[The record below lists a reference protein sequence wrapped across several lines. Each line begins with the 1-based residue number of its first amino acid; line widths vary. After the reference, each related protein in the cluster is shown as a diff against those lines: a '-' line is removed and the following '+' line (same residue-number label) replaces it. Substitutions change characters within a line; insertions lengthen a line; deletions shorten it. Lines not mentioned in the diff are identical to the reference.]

1 MTTEHGATCAN
12 HANRKMR
19 PDDCLMHHELRF
31 CSMFL
36 PDIGL
41 CKVGL
46 RLKASE
52 SSQRCEG
59 RAVNSAK
66 RKKRPMVPCHLQ

>member
-1 MTTEHGATCAN
+1 MTTEHGATR
-12 HANRKMR
+12 ANRKMR
-19 PDDCLMHHELRF
+19 PYDSLMHHELRF

>member
-1 MTTEHGATCAN
+1 
-12 HANRKMR
+12 
-19 PDDCLMHHELRF
+19 
-31 CSMFL
+31 MFL

-41 CKVGL
+41 YKGGL

-66 RKKRPMVPCHLQ
+66 RCQEKEKASGSLSSSIEKRIWIE

>member
-12 HANRKMR
+12 RKMR
-19 PDDCLMHHELRF
+19 LDDLLMHHELRF
-31 CSMFL
+31 CSIFL
-36 PDIGL
+36 PDLGL

-52 SSQRCEG
+52 SLQRCEG
-59 RAVNSAK
+59 RAVKSAK
-66 RKKRPMVPCHLQ
+66 RKKRPVVPCHLQ

>member
-1 MTTEHGATCAN
+1 MTTEHGATR
-12 HANRKMR
+12 ANRKMR
-19 PDDCLMHHELRF
+19 PYDSLMHHELRF

-46 RLKASE
+46 RLKA
-52 SSQRCEG
+52 
-59 RAVNSAK
+59 
-66 RKKRPMVPCHLQ
+66 

>member
-1 MTTEHGATCAN
+1 
-12 HANRKMR
+12 
-19 PDDCLMHHELRF
+19 
-31 CSMFL
+31 MFL

-41 CKVGL
+41 YKVGL

-66 RKKRPMVPCHLQ
+66 RCQEEKKARFLVIFNRKKNLD

>member
-1 MTTEHGATCAN
+1 
-12 HANRKMR
+12 
-19 PDDCLMHHELRF
+19 
-31 CSMFL
+31 MFL

-41 CKVGL
+41 YKVGL

-66 RKKRPMVPCHLQ
+66 RKKRPVVPCHLQ